1 MIAVPAVPG
10 STTWHVYV
18 PSRSSGYSDIGSDE
32 TEEQVDLETDLV
44 IGGVGSGLIYL
55 RADERETGVIT
66 DGGGASLMFVLLLLL
81 SYIPFFGTLLE
92 RGIPAVCFLTG
103 LSSLVV
109 ESQLII
115 ILKRANPC
123 LVVVICLWN
132 VSMLI

>member
-1 MIAVPAVPG
+1 M
-10 STTWHVYV
+10 
-18 PSRSSGYSDIGSDE
+18 PSRSSGYSDIVSDE
-32 TEEQVDLETDLV
+32 MEEQVDLETDLV
-44 IGGVGSGLIYL
+44 IGGVGSGLIDL

-81 SYIPFFGTLLE
+81 TYVPFFGTLLE

-109 ESQLII
+109 ESQRII
-115 ILKRANPC
+115 ILNKRAIPC

-132 VSMLI
+132 VSILI